1 MSKIQDEVAYGRYK
15 EGNKMS
21 VPKTLNEGWNGPL
34 DIQRKN
40 IDQGVDN
47 FRLEKMNG
55 KIDGLNEIISGEQQ

>member
-21 VPKTLNEGWNGPL
+21 VPKTLNEGWHGPL

-55 KIDGLNEIISGEQQ
+55 KIDGLNEKISGEQ